1 MLNNLVNI
9 ISGLEEIS
17 LETLMEGNYFVK
29 ERINEMGCIT
39 IKSSELISCYG
50 FAVSALLLL
59 NLQDVDYYVPAILVD
74 DNFDDLTFDSKR
86 FMVAHELGHYEKH
99 SEKVTKPDY
108 VRDIND
114 EYEADEFAAEMIGYE
129 LAIKGL
135 EDVKH
140 ILDETSCGTNILGM
154 AEVDLRIENLRN
166 KGMVLA

>member
-9 ISGLEEIS
+9 ISGLEDID
-17 LETLMEGNYFVK
+17 LDTLLQSNYFTK
-29 ERINEMGCIT
+29 EKINEMGYIT
-39 IKSSELISCYG
+39 IKCSELISCYG

-59 NLQDVDYYVPAILVD
+59 DLQDVDCYVPAILVD
-74 DNFDDLTFDSKR
+74 SNFDELTFDSKR

-99 SEKVTKPDY
+99 SEKVVNPDY

-114 EYEADEFAAEMIGYE
+114 EYEADEYAAEMIGYE

-140 ILDETSCGTNILGM
+140 ILDEMSCGTNVLGM

-166 KGMVLA
+166 KGIILA